1 MTLIQDQ
8 HDYYDSVYH
17 LVQVSLYKLNNPTE
31 KEPSLKRQLLIRN
44 LLILSS
50 NLITTQP
57 TEQVWLDACFDELD
71 QEEDYDM
78 EEKEGQEQQDNLVV
92 VFPFD
97 YVTQEKDQPITL
109 FLHVK

>member
-8 HDYYDSVYH
+8 HDYYESLYH
-17 LVQVSLYKLNNPTE
+17 LVQVSVYKLNNPTE

-57 TEQVWLDACFDELD
+57 TEQVWFDACFDELD

-78 EEKEGQEQQDNLVV
+78 EEEQDNLVV
-92 VFPFD
+92 MFPFD

>member
-8 HDYYDSVYH
+8 HDYYDSLYH
-17 LVQVSLYKLNNPTE
+17 LVQVSMYKLNNPTE

-44 LLILSS
+44 LIILSS
-50 NLITTQP
+50 NLIATQP

-78 EEKEGQEQQDNLVV
+78 EEQEQENLVV
-92 VFPFD
+92 MFPF
-97 YVTQEKDQPITL
+97 TQEKDQPITL
-109 FLHVK
+109 VLHVK